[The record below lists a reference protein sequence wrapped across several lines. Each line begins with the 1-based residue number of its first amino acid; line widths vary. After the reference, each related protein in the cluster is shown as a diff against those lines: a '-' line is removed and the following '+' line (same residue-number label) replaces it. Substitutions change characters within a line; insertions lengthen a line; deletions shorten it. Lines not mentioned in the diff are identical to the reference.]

1 MADTAMKPS
10 RPQTTSWLIMT
21 CALANL
27 RTVLANPALRDE
39 AGGVL
44 RRGTTP

>member
-1 MADTAMKPS
+1 MPALS
-10 RPQTTSWLIMT
+10 RI
-21 CALANL
+21 AFEAKG
-27 RTVLANPALRDE
+27 ALRDE